1 MTNDDQKR
9 PDEKIRQAGVDTT
22 KSQRED
28 DTPQLPNERDESH
41 ASQASAPR
49 DIMKQ
54 AHQDIESGQ
63 VDTELRGTRGVD
75 AVNQPAPAK
84 SRESAG
90 EKFGTPEADKT
101 TADGD

>member
-1 MTNDDQKR
+1 MPTDNS
-9 PDEKIRQAGVDTT
+9 RQLDGKPKHANVDTN
-22 KSQRED
+22 KSQKED
-28 DTPQLPNERDESH
+28 GTPQMPHERDESQ
-41 ASQASAPR
+41 ASQTSAPR

-54 AHQDIESGQ
+54 AYQDIKSGQ
-63 VDTELRGTRGVD
+63 VDTELRGTRGVE
-75 AVNQPAPAK
+75 AVNKPAPSK